1 MTNDSLKSRASTNK
15 IETLLELQA
24 QYLVKG

>member
-1 MTNDSLKSRASTNK
+1 MTNDSLKSKELTNK

-24 QYLVKG
+24 QCLVKG